1 MRGAT
6 PIDEDCFAEGVPAGV
21 TKEGLTDDDR
31 RDWFGLA
38 PAEWTSVE
46 AAKIER
52 PADMVA
58 RAGTSRRDRRLFS

>member
-1 MRGAT
+1 V
-6 PIDEDCFAEGVPAGV
+6 EVFAEGVPAGV
-21 TKEGLTDDDR
+21 TKESLTDDDR
-31 RDWFGLA
+31 RDWFGLV
-38 PAEWTSVE
+38 PAERTSFE